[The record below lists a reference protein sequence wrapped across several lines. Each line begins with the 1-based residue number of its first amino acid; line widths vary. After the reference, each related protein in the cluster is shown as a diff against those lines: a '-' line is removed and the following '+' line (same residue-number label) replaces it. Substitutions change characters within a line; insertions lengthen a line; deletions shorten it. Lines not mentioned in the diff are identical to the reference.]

1 MSQDI
6 KNIICIGAGYVG
18 SITMTIFANYHREI
32 NFYVYD
38 VYKKLIDKWNAVTD
52 EKSLPIVE
60 PSLYEYFGKV
70 WKQNLFFT
78 DNLSD
83 EIIRNSDVIFVC
95 VNTPSL
101 TNCKY
106 GTDISFDE
114 LSRILNRGIELSMDN
129 VYKCVKNLTKR
140 IISLDNGNEKMR
152 NKIII
157 QKSTVA
163 IKTLENLYNI
173 IHETFKEEKVNL
185 SNEEIDN
192 KISLLNIPEFLA
204 EGCAVKNLI
213 KPDRVVIGHLRDNLQ
228 SKNAADKIKNFYLS
242 FLPEKKIIEL
252 DSISSEMTKLVSN
265 AFLAQRISSINS
277 ISELCEKTNSNIHNI
292 SKSVGSDKRIG
303 KVYLKASM
311 GFGGSCFKKDVLSL
325 IFLFSNMNLNF
336 QSKYWSQVLLM
347 NEYQRLRIC
356 KKILDSS
363 KGKPISILGLAFKG
377 DIGDVRCA
385 NSIFLLSYLL
395 NNNVKVKLF
404 DPFSTIEDIQ
414 NELKMYDDDNLTK
427 YNYDDLNIYRNMYE
441 CAKDCSVVAFCND
454 HSIFK
459 ETNLKQLS
467 EIMDEEEQF
476 IFDMY
481 DNFNLEELKKE
492 KFKIFKL
499 GEFDNTTY

>member
-60 PSLYEYFGKV
+60 PSLYEYFRKV

-242 FLPEKKIIEL
+242 FLQEKK
-252 DSISSEMTKLVSN
+252 
-265 AFLAQRISSINS
+265 
-277 ISELCEKTNSNIHNI
+277 
-292 SKSVGSDKRIG
+292 
-303 KVYLKASM
+303 
-311 GFGGSCFKKDVLSL
+311 
-325 IFLFSNMNLNF
+325 
-336 QSKYWSQVLLM
+336 
-347 NEYQRLRIC
+347 
-356 KKILDSS
+356 
-363 KGKPISILGLAFKG
+363 
-377 DIGDVRCA
+377 
-385 NSIFLLSYLL
+385 
-395 NNNVKVKLF
+395 NN
-404 DPFSTIEDIQ
+404 
-414 NELKMYDDDNLTK
+414 
-427 YNYDDLNIYRNMYE
+427 
-441 CAKDCSVVAFCND
+441 
-454 HSIFK
+454 
-459 ETNLKQLS
+459 
-467 EIMDEEEQF
+467 
-476 IFDMY
+476 
-481 DNFNLEELKKE
+481 
-492 KFKIFKL
+492 
-499 GEFDNTTY
+499 